1 MGYALGSLLRNLLA
15 GLRVALLLSV
25 DRLRF
30 RIGIGQLLLLF
41 VVSAVIDVFGDYYR
55 AVPPRSFAIE
65 GLGSEI
71 YSGGLLLLGSAIVA
85 VLVRQPQLALSI
97 PLIVLAS
104 LPLVQIL
111 HYVPSWLA
119 LGPDSTEVVL
129 AFEYMIVFWI
139 VIVLV
144 RSVVIAFAPPPS
156 FVWLRAILAG
166 LLLAMPIW
174 LGNTLFVNH
183 PWFHGVTDD
192 VPTSGAE
199 FNAGSEAVLAA
210 QKYVLDNALDAIAD
224 ERGGETDLYFVGFAP
239 HGRSDAFRED
249 AEAAQ
254 HAMATRWGAD
264 GRSIVLVNSPRTLI
278 TAPFATVTNLRETLN
293 EIGGAIDPE
302 DDVVMVYITGPTVRN
317 NQVAAEQP
325 PLSLVELGPAGLK
338 QLMEDAGIK
347 WRIVVVSACYSGGF
361 ADTLADDYTLVITS
375 TKADAPGFGCDGRT
389 PPTLFGDAFF
399 QQGLAKASTF
409 EAAFEIARAKV
420 AERERAAGYEPASD
434 PQWRL
439 GDEMARK
446 LKNLRKRGGT
456 GATVLRASA
465 PSAG

>member
-1 MGYALGSLLRNLLA
+1 MGYALGNLLRNLLA
-15 GLRVALLLSV
+15 GLRVALLMPV

-30 RIGIGQLLLLF
+30 RFDLGQVLLLF
-41 VVSAVIDVFGDYYR
+41 VVSAIIDIVGDYYR

-65 GLGSEI
+65 GLGAEI

-85 VLVRQPQLALSI
+85 VLVRQRQLALSI
-97 PLIVLAS
+97 PLVALAS
-104 LPLVQIL
+104 LPFVQIL

-119 LGPDSTEVVL
+119 PGPDAAELVL
-129 AFEYMIVFWI
+129 AFEYVVVTWI
-139 VIVLV
+139 VIILV
-144 RSVVIAFAPPPS
+144 RSVVIAFSPPPS

-174 LGNTLFVNH
+174 LGDTLFVNQ
-183 PWFHGVTDD
+183 PWFHGVTDEA
-192 VPTSGAE
+192 PPGGAE

-210 QKYVLDNALDAIAD
+210 QKYVLDNALDALAD
-224 ERGGETDLYFVGFAP
+224 ERAGETDLYFVGFAP

-249 AEAAQ
+249 AEGAQ
-254 HAMATRWGAD
+254 QAMSARWGTD
-264 GRSIVLVNSPRTLI
+264 GRSIVLVNSPKTLI

-302 DDVVMVYITGPTVRN
+302 DDVVMVYITGPIVRN
-317 NQVAAEQP
+317 HQVAAEQP
-325 PLSLVELGPAGLK
+325 PLALVELGPAGLK
-338 QLMEDAGIK
+338 QLMDDAGIK

-361 ADTLADDYTLVITS
+361 ADTLADDFTLVITS
-375 TKADAPGFGCDGRT
+375 TKEDTPGFGCEGRT

-399 QQGLAKASTF
+399 QQGLAKVNTF
-409 EAAFEIARAKV
+409 EAAFEIAKAKV

-439 GDEMARK
+439 GDEMAQK
-446 LKNLRKRGGT
+446 LKSLRKRGGA
-456 GATVLRASA
+456 GATVLHASA
-465 PSAG
+465 PAAG